1 MAEQRPTNLR
11 KQTMASGDP
20 NKVSFAMNSQNVVGS
35 HKNAIKKEFLCAL
48 CQAILVEPWECKECS
63 NRFHQNCLNRFAKE
77 TGQCP
82 FMCAKPR
89 FISIKNE
96 LERQLQ
102 DMQFVCKNSE
112 LGCQKILSYTEV
124 QTHP

>member
-48 CQAILVEPWECKECS
+48 C
-63 NRFHQNCLNRFAKE
+63 
-77 TGQCP
+77 
-82 FMCAKPR
+82 
-89 FISIKNE
+89 
-96 LERQLQ
+96 
-102 DMQFVCKNSE
+102 
-112 LGCQKILSYTEV
+112 
-124 QTHP
+124 